1 MKRKTTRIDEILNKV
16 AEKQESKE
24 KLLKLGTKH
33 FSSKTISRIEECCVN
48 VQSVLTEDNE
58 TGKVV
63 KAHRCMNRFCP
74 VCAATSA
81 RKKAFMLKTILE
93 AMKENED
100 YKFLFLTLTVPN
112 VLASDLKTELDEQYK
127 ALKRFIQLKE
137 FKKIALGYVRK
148 TEITYNNIRNDYH
161 PHIHLLIA
169 VDSDY
174 FTRENYVKREKWL
187 EIWQNSKKDKSIS
200 QVDIRVADESSFR
213 ELSKYEAKDKEYLHY
228 SQEVFD
234 VFYEALK
241 GRKTMTYNGC
251 FNEYK
256 KYYENE
262 DLDDYIEK
270 DNNYYT
276 KTKFHEYEKKKYRL
290 KKERELNEEEIEEY
304 NNLKIMEEA
313 IIED

>member
-1 MKRKTTRIDEILNKV
+1 MKRKTTTIEKILDKV
-16 AEKQESKE
+16 AEKQDSKE
-24 KLLKLGTKH
+24 KLLDLGTKH
-33 FSSKTISRIEECCVN
+33 FSNKTISRIEECCVN

-58 TGKVV
+58 TGKII

-74 VCAATSA
+74 ICAATSS

-93 AMKENED
+93 AMRENED

-112 VLASDLKTELDEQYK
+112 VDASNLKIELDEQYK

-137 FKKIALGYVRK
+137 FKKISRGYVRK
-148 TEITYNNIRNDYH
+148 TEITYNSERNDFH

-169 VDSDY
+169 VENDY
-174 FTRENYVKREKWL
+174 FTRENYVKRERWL

-213 ELSKYEAKDKEYLHY
+213 ELSKYEAKDKDFLQYG
-228 SQEVFD
+228 QEVFD
-234 VFYEALK
+234 VFYSVLK
-241 GRKTMTYNGC
+241 KRKTLTFNGC
-251 FNEYK
+251 FEEYK

-276 KTKFHEYEKKKYRL
+276 KTKFHEYEKKKYHL
-290 KKERELNEEEIEEY
+290 KKERDLNKKELEEY
-304 NNLKIMEEA
+304 NNLKIMEET
-313 IIED
+313 IIEE

>member
-276 KTKFHEYEKKKYRL
+276 KTKFHEYEKKKYHL